1 MKGMQLSRSGDGW
14 DRRWELNDVGSR
26 HRSKLRWSKS
36 MCTEEVSGSYAVE
49 AEGLEIALLLASIHK
64 DPKEPSK
71 TRACVKM

>member
-1 MKGMQLSRSGDGW
+1 MQLSRSGDGL

-71 TRACVKM
+71 TRACMKM